1 MEQDL
6 KKLEQDFSHLV
17 SRFKDELA
25 TIRTNRPTTK
35 LVEDIKVEYLGS
47 WLTVKQLGAISVV
60 PPREINI
67 SVWDKNALAAV
78 AKAIEASSLGL
89 SVAVDRNIIRIALPT
104 LTLERRKELE
114 RLVRGI
120 TEKERIKVRM
130 MRDDIIKKAR
140 QQEDEDLEEFM
151 KKKVQAAV
159 DKTNKQLED
168 LLTAKVKEIN
178 E

>member
-6 KKLEQDFSHLV
+6 KKLEQDFSHLI
-17 SRFKDELA
+17 SRFKDELSA
-25 TIRTNRPTTK
+25 IRANRPTTK

-47 WLTVKQLGAISVV
+47 WLTVKQLGAISVA

-67 SVWDKNALAAV
+67 SIWDKNALVAV
-78 AKAIEASSLGL
+78 AKAIEAVNLGL
-89 SVAVDRNIIRIALPT
+89 SVAVDRNIIRIALPP

-114 RLVRGI
+114 KLVKGI

-140 QQEDEDLEEFM
+140 RQEDEDMEFHA
-151 KKKVQAAV
+151 KKRAQELV

-168 LLTAKVKEIN
+168 LLNQKIKEIN